1 MDFGQR
7 NKISPQGNMS
17 SMTDLV
23 FLLLIFFIILSTN
36 VVNGEQVELPETTSG
51 PVDMPP
57 VTITITSANVIQLNG
72 KAATMEELPAKLNAY
87 FFDKA
92 EDRKKVIINGDR
104 ASDFGIAIEVMSL
117 ADDLGLDVS
126 VATRDKK

>member
-1 MDFGQR
+1 M
-7 NKISPQGNMS
+7 N
-17 SMTDLV
+17 
-23 FLLLIFFIILSTN
+23 
-36 VVNGEQVELPETTSG
+36 
-51 PVDMPP
+51 
-57 VTITITSANVIQLNG
+57 SA
-72 KAATMEELPAKLNAY
+72 AKLNAY

>member
-1 MDFGQR
+1 
-7 NKISPQGNMS
+7 
-17 SMTDLV
+17 
-23 FLLLIFFIILSTN
+23 
-36 VVNGEQVELPETTSG
+36 
-51 PVDMPP
+51 
-57 VTITITSANVIQLNG
+57 
-72 KAATMEELPAKLNAY
+72 MEELPAKLNAY